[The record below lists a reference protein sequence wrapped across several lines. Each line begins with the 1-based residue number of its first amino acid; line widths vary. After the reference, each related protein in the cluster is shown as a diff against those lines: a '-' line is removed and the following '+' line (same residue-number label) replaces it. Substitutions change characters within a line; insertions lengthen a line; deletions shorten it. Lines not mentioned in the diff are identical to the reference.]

1 MTKAATPK
9 KPRKTAEAPA
19 EAPVAPEGAAPDA
32 SLPEPVAP
40 PAKYTWAVLGARIA
54 SPSEDDQRLYGV
66 RRSVGE
72 LRDAGRQIGSDRV
85 LTDGLRWLGQLVDFL
100 HAEPNPGALVFGFH
114 PGLVRVFH
122 AELRSLRA
130 LVARRDG
137 GVDAAAS
144 AQAGVAALVDDLAQ
158 SLRGRYV
165 QRRAALLG
173 AVANEPDLTAK
184 VARLP
189 DGRVAPEKLPAAV
202 AALVTLV
209 EDLSSRSDVVGERV
223 RARGF
228 SERDNVTLGD
238 EALRLHEALALRNA
252 PGGTAVDPKLL
263 DAQDGVCLTLMAQLL
278 DTFDGAAEVPGVPR
292 LVPIATYGYFRRS
305 APASKPVPD
314 AT

>member
-1 MTKAATPK
+1 M
-9 KPRKTAEAPA
+9 
-19 EAPVAPEGAAPDA
+19 
-32 SLPEPVAP
+32 
-40 PAKYTWAVLGARIA
+40 
-54 SPSEDDQRLYGV
+54 
-66 RRSVGE
+66 
-72 LRDAGRQIGSDRV
+72 
-85 LTDGLRWLGQLVDFL
+85 
-100 HAEPNPGALVFGFH
+100 
-114 PGLVRVFH
+114 
-122 AELRSLRA
+122 
-130 LVARRDG
+130 
-137 GVDAAAS
+137 
-144 AQAGVAALVDDLAQ
+144 AALVDDLAQ

-292 LVPIATYGYFRRS
+292 LVPIATRRYFARNN
-305 APASKPVPD
+305 PVSKTTPDPV
-314 AT
+314 

>member
-1 MTKAATPK
+1 MTVLPHLAARLFGVPLAIHRPK
-9 KPRKTAEAPA
+9 LD
-19 EAPVAPEGAAPDA
+19 VIV
-32 SLPEPVAP
+32 S
-40 PAKYTWAVLGARIA
+40 VLGARIA

-66 RRSVGE
+66 RRSTGE

-189 DGRVAPEKLPAAV
+189 DGRVAAEKLPAAV

-292 LVPIATYGYFRRS
+292 LVPISTRRYFARNN
-305 APASKPVPD
+305 PVSKTTPDPV
-314 AT
+314 